1 MKVGDLVI
9 YCWDDLGDDDVKL
22 WTVVSIDGIWV
33 HLLGDKPDTFTTT
46 NMLEVVSESR

>member
-9 YCWDDLGDDDVKL
+9 YFWDDLGDDDVRL
-22 WTVVSIDGIWV
+22 FLVDSIDGIWV

-46 NMLEVVSESR
+46 DKLELVSESR